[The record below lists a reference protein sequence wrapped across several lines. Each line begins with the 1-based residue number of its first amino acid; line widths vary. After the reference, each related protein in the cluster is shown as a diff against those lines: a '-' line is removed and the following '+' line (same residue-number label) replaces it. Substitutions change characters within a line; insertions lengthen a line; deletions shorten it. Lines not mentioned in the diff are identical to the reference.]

1 MHHNK
6 AKKNR
11 CDRNC
16 GRGREREMQQ
26 REGEREREMQQ
37 ELVASM
43 TSQAQDYLRSFYAH
57 QILEKI
63 EFLKIYVPKS

>member
-16 GRGREREMQQ
+16 GRGRERE
-26 REGEREREMQQ
+26 REREQ

-63 EFLKIYVPKS
+63 EFLEIYVPKS

>member
-1 MHHNK
+1 MDECEK
-6 AKKNR
+6 CTITKPRKT
-11 CDRNC
+11 
-16 GRGREREMQQ
+16 GVTETVE
-26 REGEREREMQQ
+26 EEEREREREQ

-63 EFLKIYVPKS
+63 EFLEIYVPKS